1 MKTTFR
7 HALSIM
13 LEFIFRIDDKQ
24 ISVNGKSFRIYSA
37 LRWELMS
44 FFLRT
49 HGAVTTTETEDPM
62 ALAELMCSKLVTD
75 PAKEI
80 IHDEE
85 DEALLRIP
93 AEVC

>member
-1 MKTTFR
+1 
-7 HALSIM
+7 
-13 LEFIFRIDDKQ
+13 
-24 ISVNGKSFRIYSA
+24 
-37 LRWELMS
+37 MS